1 MWILDCHT
9 LHGLSL
15 TLEALVMLILT
26 DIVMSIQWEFLLEV
40 LFKARF
46 NVLKKNLDVQV
57 PIRPH
62 HLMCGTL

>member
-40 LFKARF
+40 LLA
-46 NVLKKNLDVQV
+46 VSQAIIGLLML
-57 PIRPH
+57 
-62 HLMCGTL
+62 HL